1 MNEPTGEWD
10 ALPIMLTIDE
20 AARVLRIGRSKAYE
34 MAATYTSSG
43 GTHGLACL
51 RLGDLLR
58 VPKFALHEYVTTGHI
73 VQLIP
78 QHDANATADATA
90 DATVDATAARTPAR
104 KPRVTDRAQ
113 LSLLGSD

>member
-1 MNEPTGEWD
+1 MDEPIDEWD

-34 MAATYTSSG
+34 LAANYTSSG
-43 GTHGLACL
+43 GTQGLPCL

-58 VPKFALHEYVTTGHI
+58 VPKFALHEFVTTGRI

-78 QHDANATADATA
+78 QPDANATHDGTGS
-90 DATVDATAARTPAR
+90 RKPAR
-104 KPRVTDRAQ
+104 KSSATDRAQ

>member
-1 MNEPTGEWD
+1 MSDPIDEWT
-10 ALPIMLTIDE
+10 AMPIMLTVED
-20 AARVLRIGRSKAYE
+20 ASRVLRIGRSKAYE
-34 MAATYTSSG
+34 MARQYTASG
-43 GTHGLACL
+43 GTAGLPCL

-78 QHDANATADATA
+78 QRDTDATP
-90 DATVDATAARTPAR
+90 DATAARKQAR
-104 KPRVTDRAQ
+104 KPRATDRTQ

>member
-1 MNEPTGEWD
+1 MDEPIDEWD

-20 AARVLRIGRSKAYE
+20 AARVLRIGRSKVYE

-43 GTHGLACL
+43 GTQGLPCL

-58 VPKFALHEYVTTGHI
+58 VPKFALHEYVTTGRI

-78 QHDANATADATA
+78 QPDANATPDATA
-90 DATVDATAARTPAR
+90 SR
-104 KPRVTDRAQ
+104 KSERKSRATDRAQ

>member
-1 MNEPTGEWD
+1 MSEP
-10 ALPIMLTIDE
+10 IDE
-20 AARVLRIGRSKAYE
+20 WTAMPIVLTVEDASRVLRISRSKAYE
-34 MAATYTSSG
+34 MAKQYTASG
-43 GTHGLACL
+43 GTAGLPCL

-78 QHDANATADATA
+78 QRTANATPNATA
-90 DATVDATAARTPAR
+90 SRKPAR
-104 KPRVTDRAQ
+104 QSRANDRTQ

>member
-1 MNEPTGEWD
+1 MSDPIDEWT
-10 ALPIMLTIDE
+10 AMPIMLTVED
-20 AARVLRIGRSKAYE
+20 ASRVLRIGRSKAYE
-34 MAATYTSSG
+34 MARQYTASG
-43 GTHGLACL
+43 GTAGLPCL

-78 QHDANATADATA
+78 QQVANATADATPP
-90 DATVDATAARTPAR
+90 TKSVRRTRAS
-104 KPRVTDRAQ
+104 DRSQ

>member
-1 MNEPTGEWD
+1 VDEPIDEWN

-34 MAATYTSSG
+34 MAATYTSSV
-43 GTHGLACL
+43 GTQGLPCL

-78 QHDANATADATA
+78 QPGAN
-90 DATVDATAARTPAR
+90 ATVDATASRKPAR
-104 KPRVTDRAQ
+104 KSRATDRAQ